1 MQLDPVTIQILWNR
15 LITIVDEA
23 ATGLMRT
30 AYTPSVKEY
39 HDFCCALFDTNAQM
53 LSHSTV
59 TTAGFLGIVP
69 EVMRNFLKKHP
80 PETLQPGDAIITND
94 PWIASGHL
102 IDVSIASPIFHRD
115 RIVGYTLC
123 IVHHLDMGG
132 RMSTLESKDMYEEG
146 LKIPILKLYEAGKV
160 NETVFEFMRAN
171 IRVPDKVLGDVR
183 AQLVANNVCTR
194 GLKALLDE
202 YDLDGLEELGAEVIH
217 RTESSLRRKIAALPD
232 GAYRNDVVLPKIPG
246 CDDEIEVK
254 TLVTVEGDEVT
265 IDYTGSSGEVGAA
278 INCSYNMT
286 RSYTAYPIK
295 LALDPYV
302 PNNDGGLRPIKVIAP
317 EGTVINSRPP
327 AATWGRTM
335 ISHLFP
341 EIVFAAMENIM
352 PENILASN
360 GGSPANEIYLHG
372 RNPDGRSFLAIA
384 QHSGGFG
391 ASARCDGYSCLCFPN
406 NTRNI
411 PVEVTENEARMYYVR
426 KELRTDSGGP
436 GQNRGGLGQ
445 EVEFCILDGG
455 TELARDVE
463 SSVRLSGRT
472 EDGSFPVFGRRG
484 GKNGRG
490 SGMWAND
497 QPVDHGIYRRLAPG
511 DRVKFVLS
519 GGGGYGNPLERAPE
533 RVLADVEQGYVSI
546 EQAEID
552 FGVVI
557 DAGRMEVDMDATA
570 ALRGRMS

>member
-39 HDFCCALFDTNAQM
+39 HDFCCALFDANAQM

-69 EVMRNFLKKHP
+69 EVMRNFLEKNP
-80 PETLQPGDAIITND
+80 PESLKPGDAIITND

-102 IDVSIASPIFHRD
+102 IDISIASPIFHREN
-115 RIVGYTLC
+115 IVGYTLC

-146 LKIPILKLYEAGKV
+146 LKIPILKLFEAGEV
-160 NETVFEFMRAN
+160 NETIFEFMKAN

-183 AQLVANNVCTR
+183 AQLVANNVCTQ
-194 GLKALLDE
+194 GLKTLLEE
-202 YDLDGLEELGAEVIH
+202 YNLDGLEELGAEVIQ

-232 GAYRNDVVLPKIPG
+232 GSYRNNVLLPKIPG
-246 CDDEIEVK
+246 CNEDIRVN
-254 TLVTVEGDEVT
+254 TLVTVEGEQVT

-278 INCSYNMT
+278 VNCSYNMT

-317 EGTVINSRPP
+317 EGTIVNSRPP

-341 EIVFAAMENIM
+341 EIVFAAMEKIM
-352 PENILASN
+352 PETILASN
-360 GGSPANEIYLHG
+360 GGSPANEVYLHG
-372 RNPDGRSFLAIA
+372 RHSDGRSFMAIA

-391 ASARCDGYSCLCFPN
+391 ASSRYDGYSCLCFPN

-411 PVEVTENEARMYYVR
+411 PIEVTENEARMFYLR
-426 KELRTDSGGP
+426 KEFTTDSAGP
-436 GQNRGGLGQ
+436 GRNRGGLGQ
-445 EVEFCILDGG
+445 EIEFCILDGE

-472 EDGSFPVFGRRG
+472 EDGTFPVFGRRG

-490 SGMWAND
+490 SGMWVNNE
-497 QPVDHGIYRRLAPG
+497 PVDHGIYRRLSPN
-511 DRVKFVLS
+511 DRVRFVLS
-519 GGGGYGNPLERAPE
+519 GGGGYDLPQLRDPE
-533 RVLADVEQGYVSI
+533 RVLFDVKEGYVSV
-546 EQAEID
+546 ERAKLD
-552 FGVVI
+552 YGVVI
-557 DAGRMEVDMDATA
+557 DAELMEVDIEATE
-570 ALRGRMS
+570 LVRRNML

>member
-23 ATGLMRT
+23 VTGLMRT

-39 HDFCCALFDTNAQM
+39 HDFCCALFDANAQM

-80 PETLQPGDAIITND
+80 PETLKPGDAIITND

-102 IDVSIASPIFHRD
+102 IDISIASPIFHND

-146 LKIPILKLYEAGKV
+146 LKIPILKLFDAGQR
-160 NETVFEFMRAN
+160 NETVFEFIRAN
-171 IRVPDKVLGDVR
+171 IRVPDKVLGDLR
-183 AQLVANNVCTR
+183 AQLVANNVCAR
-194 GLKALLDE
+194 GLNAMLDE
-202 YDLDGLEELGAEVIH
+202 YSLDGLEELGAEVIE

-246 CDDEIEVK
+246 CDDEIEIK
-254 TLVTVEGDEVT
+254 TLVTVAGDEVT
-265 IDYTGSSGEVGAA
+265 IDYSGSSGEVGAA

-286 RSYTAYPIK
+286 RSYTSYPIK

-317 EGTVINSRPP
+317 EGTIVNSRPP

-352 PENILASN
+352 PETILASN
-360 GGSPANEIYLHG
+360 GGSPANEVYLHG
-372 RNPDGRSFLAIA
+372 RHADERSFMAIA

-391 ASARCDGYSCLCFPN
+391 ASARFDGYSCLCFPN

-426 KELRTDSGGP
+426 KELRADSGGP
-436 GQNRGGLGQ
+436 GHNRGGLGQ
-445 EVEFCILDGG
+445 EIEFSILDGG

-472 EDGSFPVFGRRG
+472 EDGPFPVFGRRG

-497 QPVDHGIYRRLAPG
+497 EPVDHGIYRRLAPG
-511 DRVKFVLS
+511 DRVRFILS
-519 GGGGYGNPLERAPE
+519 GGGGYGDPLERNPD

-546 EQAEID
+546 EQAGTEY
-552 FGVVI
+552 GVVI
-557 DAGRMEVDMDATA
+557 DPSEMTVDVEATA
-570 ALRGRMS
+570 SLRARMS

>member
-1 MQLDPVTIQILWNR
+1 
-15 LITIVDEA
+15 
-23 ATGLMRT
+23 
-30 AYTPSVKEY
+30 
-39 HDFCCALFDTNAQM
+39 
-53 LSHSTV
+53 
-59 TTAGFLGIVP
+59 
-69 EVMRNFLKKHP
+69 
-80 PETLQPGDAIITND
+80 
-94 PWIASGHL
+94 
-102 IDVSIASPIFHRD
+102 
-115 RIVGYTLC
+115 
-123 IVHHLDMGG
+123 
-132 RMSTLESKDMYEEG
+132 
-146 LKIPILKLYEAGKV
+146 
-160 NETVFEFMRAN
+160 
-171 IRVPDKVLGDVR
+171 
-183 AQLVANNVCTR
+183 VCTR

-360 GGSPANEIYLHG
+360 GGSPANEVYLHG
-372 RNPDGRSFLAIA
+372 RQPDGRSFLAIA

-391 ASARCDGYSCLCFPN
+391 ASARYDGYSCLCFPN

-436 GQNRGGLGQ
+436 GRNRGGLGQ
-445 EVEFCILDGG
+445 EIEFCILDGG

-511 DRVKFVLS
+511 DRVQFVLS
-519 GGGGYGNPLERAPE
+519 GGGGYGDPLEREPE

-557 DAGRMEVDMDATA
+557 DAGRMEVDEDATV